1 MGVINDRIKK
11 RRTDLGLT
19 LLEVAD
25 ALGVKEATAQ
35 RYESGA
41 IKSIGHDTISKL
53 SEILH
58 CSPSYLMGWEDTAS
72 VISSTVTPSAKEIII
87 SEYGPVVFDSVKLFI
102 QLDAIDQGSILER
115 MRMFLEQDKYSR
127 QKGVLDA

>member
-1 MGVINDRIKK
+1 MGVINDRIKN

-41 IKSIGHDTISKL
+41 IKSIGHDTIIKL

-58 CSPSYLMGWEDTAS
+58 CSPSYLMGWEDT
-72 VISSTVTPSAKEIII
+72 VSTVSTSKAPSAKEVIIA
-87 SEYGPVVFDSVKLFI
+87 EYGPVVFDSVKLFI
-102 QLDAIDQGSILER
+102 QLDSVDQGSILER
-115 MRMFLEQDKYSR
+115 MRMFLEQDKYTR

>member
-1 MGVINDRIKK
+1 MGVINDRIKN

-41 IKSIGHDTISKL
+41 IKSIGHDTIIKL

-58 CSPSYLMGWEDTAS
+58 CSPSYLMGWEDA
-72 VISSTVTPSAKEIII
+72 VAVVSTSKAPSAKEVIIE
-87 SEYGPVVFDSVKLFI
+87 EYGPVVFDSVKLFI
-102 QLDAIDQGSILER
+102 QLDSIDQGSILER

-127 QKGVLDA
+127 QKGMLDA

>member
-1 MGVINDRIKK
+1 MGVINDRIKN

-41 IKSIGHDTISKL
+41 IKSIGHDTIIKL

-58 CSPSYLMGWEDTAS
+58 CSPSYLMGWEDT
-72 VISSTVTPSAKEIII
+72 VSTVSTSKAPSAKEVIIA
-87 SEYGPVVFDSVKLFI
+87 EYGPVVFDSVKLFI
-102 QLDAIDQGSILER
+102 QLDSIDQGSILER
-115 MRMFLEQDKYSR
+115 MRMFLEQDKYAR

>member
-1 MGVINDRIKK
+1 MGVINDRIKN

-41 IKSIGHDTISKL
+41 IKSIGHDTIIKFMYYEKVNFRVVIGGGNGCHGKL
-53 SEILH
+53 
-58 CSPSYLMGWEDTAS
+58 
-72 VISSTVTPSAKEIII
+72 
-87 SEYGPVVFDSVKLFI
+87 
-102 QLDAIDQGSILER
+102 
-115 MRMFLEQDKYSR
+115 
-127 QKGVLDA
+127 

>member
-1 MGVINDRIKK
+1 MGVINDRIKN

-41 IKSIGHDTISKL
+41 IKSIGHDTIIKL

-58 CSPSYLMGWEDTAS
+58 CSPSYLMGWEDTVAA
-72 VISSTVTPSAKEIII
+72 VSTSKAPSAKEVIIA
-87 SEYGPVVFDSVKLFI
+87 EYGPVVFDSVKLFI
-102 QLDAIDQGSILER
+102 QLDSIDQGSILER